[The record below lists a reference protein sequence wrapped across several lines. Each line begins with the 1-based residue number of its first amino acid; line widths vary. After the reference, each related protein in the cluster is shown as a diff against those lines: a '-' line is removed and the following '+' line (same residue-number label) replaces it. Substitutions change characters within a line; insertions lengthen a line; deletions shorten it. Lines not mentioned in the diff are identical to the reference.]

1 MKSWLRLFAFGVSCF
16 LFSGCAAGKVYV
28 AQSEDNQASCVA
40 LEKELK
46 QAQVKIKTLE
56 ETDHTLKNLRDLA
69 LGAARFAFPPL
80 LILNTVLMVSD
91 SHMADIAE
99 TKALES
105 RHDGMVAISNQKDCG
120 YKYASRAT
128 PGGN

>member
-1 MKSWLRLFAFGVSCF
+1 MKSWFRLFAFGVSCF